1 MRTVY
6 VVQNDDDVPVMAFYD
21 KETAKYVANNNE
33 GTRGIFYAATLF
45 ECEVATD
52 AQIAEMNGSEVF

>member
-1 MRTVY
+1 MRNIY

-21 KETAKYVANNNE
+21 KETAEYVAKNNE
-33 GTRGIFYAATLF
+33 GTRGFCYSATLF

-52 AQIAEMNGSEVF
+52 EQIGELSD